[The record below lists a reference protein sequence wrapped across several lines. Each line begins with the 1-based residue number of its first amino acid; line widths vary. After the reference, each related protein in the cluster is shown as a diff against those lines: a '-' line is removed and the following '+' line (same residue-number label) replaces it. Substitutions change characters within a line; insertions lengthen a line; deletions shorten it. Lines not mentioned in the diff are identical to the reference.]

1 MNRTLECYNEWGS
14 QDPERQ
20 MIRVL
25 VAQVNS
31 SFLFVDPCSESLEMI
46 LQPIILTGTSKVK
59 GIIVCSRNKK
69 MRWLDELTL
78 KRKRRQEGDFNCER
92 NERAAHKER
101 RNW

>member
-1 MNRTLECYNEWGS
+1 
-14 QDPERQ
+14 

-59 GIIVCSRNKK
+59 GIIVCSRNSK
-69 MRWLDELTL
+69 
-78 KRKRRQEGDFNCER
+78 
-92 NERAAHKER
+92 NEVVG
-101 RNW
+101 

>member
-1 MNRTLECYNEWGS
+1 MNRTLECYNEWGN
-14 QDPERQ
+14 QDPARQ

-59 GIIVCSRNKK
+59 GTIVCSRNSK
-69 MRWLDELTL
+69 
-78 KRKRRQEGDFNCER
+78 
-92 NERAAHKER
+92 NEVVG
-101 RNW
+101 

>member
-1 MNRTLECYNEWGS
+1 
-14 QDPERQ
+14 

-59 GIIVCSRNKK
+59 GIIVCSRNSKNEVVGWTYSKEEKK
-69 MRWLDELTL
+69 TGGRL
-78 KRKRRQEGDFNCER
+78 
-92 NERAAHKER
+92 
-101 RNW
+101 